1 MQIGMAL
8 MTIAILQYTVIP
20 LFADLNRTHA
30 ANPEWP
36 GHARNHLVTQVLT
49 TSALGLSAL
58 YFLWSG
64 RVSDELGVCI
74 AVILSTV
81 ALVPFFIS
89 SLASPIFGGQMTPVR
104 RGLGSIQI
112 GCIEGNLANFG
123 LSVVL
128 LILGRLT
135 LLFT

>member
-1 MQIGMAL
+1 MQLGMVL

-49 TSALGLSAL
+49 TSTVGLLAL

-64 RVSDELGVCI
+64 HVSHELGVCI
-74 AVILSTV
+74 AVILSV
-81 ALVPFFIS
+81 AALVPFFVS
-89 SLASPIFGGQMTPVR
+89 SLASPIFGGQIMPMR
-104 RGLGSIQI
+104 QGLGALRF
-112 GCIEGNLANFG
+112 GRIEGNLANFG
-123 LSVVL
+123 MSAIL
-128 LILGRLT
+128 LIVGRLA
-135 LLFT
+135 LL

>member
-1 MQIGMAL
+1 MQIGMAF

-49 TSALGLSAL
+49 TSSLGACAL

-64 RVSDELGVCI
+64 RVVQELAICI
-74 AVILSTV
+74 AMILSV
-81 ALVPFFIS
+81 AALAPFFIS
-89 SLASPIFGGQMTPVR
+89 SLASPIFGGQVMPVR
-104 RGLGSIQI
+104 RGLGNVRF
-112 GCIEGNLANFG
+112 GRIEGNLANFG
-123 LSVVL
+123 LSAILLVTGRVL
-128 LILGRLT
+128 LL
-135 LLFT
+135 

>member
-8 MTIAILQYTVIP
+8 MTIAILQFTVIP

-49 TSALGLSAL
+49 TSSLGACAL

-64 RVSDELGVCI
+64 RVVQELAICI
-74 AVILSTV
+74 AIILSV
-81 ALVPFFIS
+81 AALAPFFIS
-89 SLASPIFGGQMTPVR
+89 SLASPIFGGQIMPVR
-104 RGLGSIQI
+104 RGLGNVRF
-112 GCIEGNLANFG
+112 GRIEGNLANFG
-123 LSVVL
+123 LSAILLVTGRVL
-128 LILGRLT
+128 LL
-135 LLFT
+135 

>member
-8 MTIAILQYTVIP
+8 MTIAILQFTVIP

-49 TSALGLSAL
+49 TSSLGACAL

-64 RVSDELGVCI
+64 RVVQDLAICI
-74 AVILSTV
+74 AMILSV
-81 ALVPFFIS
+81 AALAPFFIS
-89 SLASPIFGGQMTPVR
+89 SLTSPIFGGQIMPVR
-104 RGLGSIQI
+104 RGLGTVRF
-112 GCIEGNLANFG
+112 GRIEGNLANFG
-123 LSVVL
+123 LSAIL
-128 LILGRLT
+128 LVTGRL
-135 LLFT
+135 LLL

>member
-49 TSALGLSAL
+49 TSSLGACAL

-64 RVSDELGVCI
+64 RVVQELAICI
-74 AVILSTV
+74 AMILSV
-81 ALVPFFIS
+81 AALAPFFIS
-89 SLASPIFGGQMTPVR
+89 SLASPIFGGQIMPIR
-104 RGLGSIQI
+104 RGLGSLRF
-112 GCIEGNLANFG
+112 GRIEGNLANFG
-123 LSVVL
+123 LSAIL
-128 LILGRLT
+128 LVTGRL
-135 LLFT
+135 LLL

>member
-8 MTIAILQYTVIP
+8 MSIAIVQFTVIP

-49 TSALGLSAL
+49 TSSLGACAL

-64 RVSDELGVCI
+64 RVEQELGICI
-74 AVILSTV
+74 AMILSV
-81 ALVPFFIS
+81 AALAPFFIS
-89 SLASPIFGGQMTPVR
+89 SLASPIYGGQIMPVR
-104 RGLGSIQI
+104 KGLGTVRF
-112 GCIEGNLANFG
+112 GRIEGNLANF
-123 LSVVL
+123 SVSAIL
-128 LILGRLT
+128 LVTGRL
-135 LLFT
+135 LLL

>member
-1 MQIGMAL
+1 MQIGMAF

-49 TSALGLSAL
+49 TSSLGACAL

-64 RVSDELGVCI
+64 RVAQELAICI
-74 AVILSTV
+74 TMILSL
-81 ALVPFFIS
+81 AAPVPFFIS
-89 SLASPIFGGQMTPVR
+89 SFAAAAASCP
-104 RGLGSIQI
+104 
-112 GCIEGNLANFG
+112 
-123 LSVVL
+123 
-128 LILGRLT
+128 
-135 LLFT
+135 

>member
-8 MTIAILQYTVIP
+8 MTIAILQYTVVP

-49 TSALGLSAL
+49 TSSLGACAL

-64 RVSDELGVCI
+64 RVVQELAICI
-74 AVILSTV
+74 AMILSV
-81 ALVPFFIS
+81 AALAPFFIS
-89 SLASPIFGGQMTPVR
+89 SLASPIFGGQVMPVR
-104 RGLGSIQI
+104 RGLGNVRF
-112 GCIEGNLANFG
+112 GRIEGNLANFG
-123 LSVVL
+123 LSAILLVTGRVL
-128 LILGRLT
+128 LL
-135 LLFT
+135 

>member
-8 MTIAILQYTVIP
+8 MTIAILQFTVIP

-49 TSALGLSAL
+49 TSSLGACAL

-64 RVSDELGVCI
+64 RVVQDLAICI
-74 AVILSTV
+74 AMILSV
-81 ALVPFFIS
+81 AALAPFFIS
-89 SLASPIFGGQMTPVR
+89 SLASPIFGGQIMPVR
-104 RGLGSIQI
+104 RGLGTVRF
-112 GCIEGNLANFG
+112 GRIEGNLANFG
-123 LSVVL
+123 LSAILLVTGRVL
-128 LILGRLT
+128 LL
-135 LLFT
+135 

>member
-8 MTIAILQYTVIP
+8 MTIAILQYSVIP

-49 TSALGLSAL
+49 TSSLGACAL

-64 RVSDELGVCI
+64 RVAQELAICI
-74 AVILSTV
+74 AMILSV
-81 ALVPFFIS
+81 AALAPFFIS
-89 SLASPIFGGQMTPVR
+89 SLASPIFGGQIMPVR
-104 RGLGSIQI
+104 RGLGTVRF
-112 GCIEGNLANFG
+112 GRIEGNLANFG
-123 LSVVL
+123 VSAIL
-128 LILGRLT
+128 LVTGRL
-135 LLFT
+135 LLL